1 MALYLAFKEVWRN
14 KGRFMT
20 FSLVIALITVL
31 VLFIAALATGL
42 ANANKQYIDNLDADL
57 LVYQENVD
65 IQLTS
70 SRVGESKLNDVRR
83 LNGVAD
89 LGLIGFASGTIVFS
103 DGREEVDISLI
114 GVQPG
119 KPGEPVVLEGR
130 PLRSPRADEVL
141 LPSADARSAGIEV
154 GDLITIK
161 TIQGTEEEFYDLQ
174 VVGLSTP
181 QQYFFQPG
189 AAMPLETWNEIR
201 PQEPGIN
208 SGQVIG
214 NVIAVKLDDPNNLAL
229 MSARIEQYANEVEV
243 ADIPTAIL
251 ALPGYSA
258 QQSTLNT
265 QQFFTFFIGV
275 LVVGGFFQIQT
286 LQKIGQIGMLKA
298 IGTPNATVAGASL
311 LQIVFVTAF
320 GVLLGGAGS
329 LLLSLSLPAGIPIV
343 FSGASVIGAVAA
355 LLLIGPLGGLVA
367 IRLALRVEPLN
378 ALGL

>member
-1 MALYLAFKEVWRN
+1 MAFYLAFKEVWRN
-14 KGRFMT
+14 KGRFLT
-20 FSLVIALITVL
+20 FSMVIALITVL

-70 SRVGESKLNDVRR
+70 SRIGESRLNDIRR

-89 LGLIGFASGTIVFS
+89 LGLIGFASGTIVFT
-103 DGREEVDISLI
+103 DGREELDISLI

-119 KPGEPVVLEGR
+119 KPGEPAILAGQG
-130 PLRSPRADEVL
+130 LRSVRADEIVL
-141 LPSADARSAGIEV
+141 PQEDAQRAGIKV
-154 GDLITIK
+154 GDQVTIK
-161 TIQGTEEEFYDLQ
+161 TIQGTEEEFFDLL

-189 AAMPLETWNEIR
+189 GVLPLETWDEIR
-201 PQEPGIN
+201 PQAPG
-208 SGQVIG
+208 SGTDQVIG
-214 NVIAVKLDDPNNLAL
+214 NIIAVKLEDPALLEL
-229 MSARIEQYANEVEV
+229 MSSRIEQYVNDVEA
-243 ADIPTAIL
+243 ADKPTAIL

-258 QQSTLNT
+258 QQSTLST

-286 LQKIGQIGMLKA
+286 LQKVGQIGMLKA
-298 IGTPNATVAGASL
+298 IGTPNRIVASASL
-311 LQIVFVTAF
+311 LQIIFVTAF
-320 GVLLGGAGS
+320 GVFIGGAGT
-329 LLLSLSLPAGIPIV
+329 LLLALSMPAGIPIV
-343 FSGASVIGAVAA
+343 FSGAAVIASIAA
-355 LLLIGPLGGLVA
+355 LLLIGPMGGLVA

-378 ALGL
+378 AIGL